1 MTLEQKEKLLHL
13 KAVQQQKIK
22 DKKVSDAKSFIADN
36 IDNFNSKYRFANQDE
51 SIQIS
56 EILIL
61 NGVSYLNYKTSY
73 YSELAVSADIDA
85 QKVWICILSGSEE
98 MLNIFVLGNLS
109 DFLADC
115 DNWDFISS
123 NIVLVNEEIS
133 GIITFN
139 NGEFQVKNYD
149 T

>member
-51 SIQIS
+51 TSQIS
-56 EILIL
+56 QILIL
-61 NGVSYLNYKTSY
+61 NGVSYLNYKTSD
-73 YSELAVSADIDA
+73 YSELAISADIDA

-115 DNWDFISS
+115 DDWDFISS

-133 GIITFN
+133 GIITFS
-139 NGEFQVKNYD
+139 NGEF
-149 T
+149 

>member
-13 KAVQQQKIK
+13 KAVQQLKIK
-22 DKKVSDAKSFIADN
+22 DKKISDAKCFIADN

-51 SIQIS
+51 TSKIS
-56 EILIL
+56 QILIL
-61 NGVSYLNYKTSY
+61 NGVSYLNYKTSD

-98 MLNIFVLGNLS
+98 ILDIFVLGNLS

-115 DNWDFISS
+115 DDWDFISS
-123 NIVLVNEEIS
+123 NIVLVSEEIS

-149 T
+149 I

>member
-51 SIQIS
+51 TSQIS
-56 EILIL
+56 QILIL
-61 NGVSYLNYKTSY
+61 NGVSYLNYKTSD

-115 DNWDFISS
+115 DDWNFVSS

-133 GIITFN
+133 GIITFS
-139 NGEFQVKNYD
+139 NGEF
-149 T
+149 

>member
-13 KAVQQQKIK
+13 KAVQQLKIK
-22 DKKVSDAKSFIADN
+22 DKKISNAKSFIADN

-51 SIQIS
+51 TSQIS
-56 EILIL
+56 QILIL
-61 NGVSYLNYKTSY
+61 NGVLYLNYKTSD

-115 DNWDFISS
+115 DDWDFISS

-149 T
+149 I